1 MLSQFFKLIKWQDS
15 SRTFQINGGAHLKLI
30 LACFSRPRGRTR
42 TKRKELLDEVQTE
55 VKKRSKKNDKL
66 KGKNTQKNTKTLN
79 EYIKGSAFVGV
90 NASKAK
96 SAALASIA
104 NTSDDSAGDNGKNNS
119 AGDAVANPE
128 AKPKSQKNAK
138 ASKAKSAALASNAK
152 AKTSASNAKSSD
164 DNGGKKDAVAKPTSS
179 DDSAGDNGKNNSAGD
194 AVAKPKA
201 QTTRRTM
208 PERGAKQKNKKRNI
222 YDLQVPIE
230 RMYELW
236 PGITVTAKTLISKG
250 NLVYEKDARC
260 KAGAKRDCPANPGIG
275 KQIGVVMNAE
285 TKKNRKRGLEC
296 NFGEGPEFISRKDI
310 EIMPIYKKAFKAD
323 ARGTP
328 YEITLKRLT
337 WQPEIRKNDFQVA
350 DQLVITCNV

>member
-1 MLSQFFKLIKWQDS
+1 MPVMITPVITGKIIAPVMMWPILEPSLNPRKMQKHPRQNPRLS
-15 SRTFQINGGAHLKLI
+15 
-30 LACFSRPRGRTR
+30 
-42 TKRKELLDEVQTE
+42 
-55 VKKRSKKNDKL
+55 
-66 KGKNTQKNTKTLN
+66 
-79 EYIKGSAFVGV
+79 
-90 NASKAK
+90 
-96 SAALASIA
+96 
-104 NTSDDSAGDNGKNNS
+104 
-119 AGDAVANPE
+119 
-128 AKPKSQKNAK
+128 
-138 ASKAKSAALASNAK
+138 ALASNAK
-152 AKTSASNAKSSD
+152 AKTSASNATSSD

-179 DDSAGDNGKNNSAGD
+179 DDSAGDNGKNNSAGDAVANPEAKPKSQKNGKNNSAGDAEANAKSSDDNGGKND

-236 PGITVTAKTLISKG
+236 PGITVTAKTLISEG

-260 KAGAKRDCPANPGIG
+260 KAEAKYDCPANPGIG